1 MSKEEKLADLQAKL
15 AEAIKLC
22 EYWSQ
27 RRKGQVGNCISDQ
40 EHQTDAW
47 RKRQG
52 LEFQIRE
59 LQA

>member
-1 MSKEEKLADLQAKL
+1 MMNKIAELKAKL
-15 AEAIKLC
+15 AEAIKLG
-22 EYWSQ
+22 EYWTE
-27 RRKGQVGNCISDQ
+27 RCKGQVGNCISDQ
-40 EHQTDAW
+40 EHQTAAW